1 MQIKYRF
8 VNEAVDVEVDEKWGA
23 ILLDLDR
30 REYNNDQT
38 ETRRHAS
45 LNAMDYEGEVFID
58 PNADI
63 AAQVDLSE
71 AQEILRR
78 AMDSLLPQQKALL
91 KKVFFEG
98 IPAAEIARQ
107 EWVNKSS
114 VHKRLQRI
122 FEQLKKVLL
131 WGATFISPVT

>member
-45 LNAMDYEGEVFID
+45 LNAMEYEGEAFID
-58 PNADI
+58 PNANVANAI
-63 AAQVDLSE
+63 EKALESKNLQKA
-71 AQEILRR
+71 IG
-78 AMDSLLPQQKALL
+78 MLLPQQKELL
-91 KKVFFEG
+91 RQVFCENSSV
-98 IPAAEIARQ
+98 ADIAREQ
-107 EWVNKSS
+107 GVSH
-114 VHKRLQRI
+114 VAILDRLKRIYRHL
-122 FEQLKKVLL
+122 EKKL
-131 WGATFISPVT
+131 

>member
-1 MQIKYRF
+1 MKFKYQF
-8 VNEAVDVEVDEKWGA
+8 ANEAIDVEVDEKWGA

-45 LNAMDYEGEVFID
+45 LNAMEYEGEVFID
-58 PNADI
+58 PSADVS
-63 AAQVDLSE
+63 AQVDLSE
-71 AQEILRR
+71 AQENLCR

-107 EWVNKSS
+107 EGVNKSS

-122 FEQLKKVLL
+122 FEKLKKVL
-131 WGATFISPVT
+131 P

>member
-1 MQIKYRF
+1 MKFKYQF
-8 VNEAVDVEVDEKWGA
+8 ATEAVDVEVDEEWGA

-45 LNAMDYEGEVFID
+45 LNAMDYEGEVFIN
-58 PNADI
+58 PHTDI
-63 AAQVDLSE
+63 SAQVELSE
-71 AQEILRR
+71 TQEALRR

-107 EWVNKSS
+107 EGVNKSS

-122 FEQLKKVLL
+122 FEQLKKVL
-131 WGATFISPVT
+131 P